1 MGGPLPADLR
11 WRWAAASRIGTSH
24 QRMGTRK
31 QDAYGV
37 RLGAR
42 ALCAVA
48 SDGAGSASHGGQG
61 ASLVCR
67 HLLAAF
73 KSWFRDHDHL
83 PDDEV
88 VRCWIDDLRDRL
100 NEVATRRDLT
110 RRQFAATLVMLVVL
124 DDQLLTLQIGDSA
137 LVARKKGTWEALCWP
152 ENGEFASTTYFVTDD
167 PEARLHVVRLALE
180 HDAFALFS
188 DGLEAIALEQATH
201 QPYARFFDPMIKAVD
216 LADGRGRLADLST
229 ALGQYLDSPRLCER
243 TDDDKTLVL
252 ISSQ

>member
-1 MGGPLPADLR
+1 MG
-11 WRWAAASRIGTSH
+11 I
-24 QRMGTRK
+24 RK

-42 ALCAVA
+42 ALCAVV
-48 SDGAGSASHGGQG
+48 SDGAGSSSHGGQG

-88 VRCWIDDLRDRL
+88 VRCWIDNLRDCL
-100 NEVATRRDLT
+100 NEVAMRRDLT
-110 RRQFAATLVMLVVL
+110 RRQFAATLVMLVVI

-137 LVARKKGTWEALCWP
+137 LVARKNGTWEALCWP

-216 LADGRGRLADLST
+216 LADGKGRLADLSA